1 MGKHAKLQFMLVPNS
16 IFPFFAHPYTN
27 IPMATAPKWH
37 LPLFLLR
44 HLPKGLETVALRT
57 QLGAWWAA
65 AGASTGGDK
74 ERGSY
79 LAGVSSDPKNNEY
92 IQKSIELPGQITRNM
107 GKHANLEFPRLPDEG
122 NICKKPWLW
131 LGFDALNMKRGSEM
145 NLFSAGW
152 GLHVQNV
159 PWSRICP
166 AKTDVRT

>member
-1 MGKHAKLQFMLVPNS
+1 
-16 IFPFFAHPYTN
+16 
-27 IPMATAPKWH
+27 MATAHKWH

-79 LAGVSSDPKNNEY
+79 LAGVSSDPKNNEN

-107 GKHANLEFPRLPDEG
+107 RTWNFQDYQMKGTSVRNP
-122 NICKKPWLW
+122 
-131 LGFDALNMKRGSEM
+131 GFDLVSM
-145 NLFSAGW
+145 
-152 GLHVQNV
+152 V
-159 PWSRICP
+159 
-166 AKTDVRT
+166 